1 MFFHNLLTQF
11 NSYCHCSSYTG
22 FVVQIITCKVKI
34 LFSFVI
40 LKFLVEFM
48 IKFIKNL
55 LFTLNFTAGF
65 NQTLWP
71 IMNSK
76 TFLVKFKLIFDF
88 LRYQFPYFFRNLLLN
103 LIMTKLNVF
112 STRCLEFFCI
122 FFCKFLTHL
131 NDSNISLIVWIFL
144 LMEADKS

>member
-1 MFFHNLLTQF
+1 MTQF

-22 FVVQIITCKVKI
+22 FVVQIISCKVKI

-55 LFTLNFTAGF
+55 LFTLNFTARF